1 MGYYDCR
8 EELLHEEACR
18 TADGAVCL
26 LSTCML
32 AHADVVN
39 WADIE
44 PHLEELGME
53 GEFYTLR
60 AVNVML
66 WVPSDLQ
73 PVEELPEDVLERDVT
88 AIFINENGDKGINV
102 VYTDIGSNT
111 LEDYAEALA
120 KEDAENIAMDT
131 INGLNAVEYYLPS
144 NETYSVAFVSDTG
157 KLLEFTMS
165 PFSPEDTNVEWATVI
180 ASIQPAV
187 E

>member
-1 MGYYDCR
+1 MR
-8 EELLHEEACR
+8 KLVVLLMAL
-18 TADGAVCL
+18 CL
-26 LSTCML
+26 LSACVL

-39 WADIE
+39 WKDIE
-44 PHLEELGME
+44 PHLEELGLE
-53 GEFYTLR
+53 GDFYTLK

-66 WVPSDLQ
+66 WAPSDLQ

-102 VYTDIGSNT
+102 VYTDVGSNN
-111 LEDYAEALA
+111 LEDYADALS
-120 KEDAENIAMDT
+120 ENGAESISMNT

-144 NETYSVAFVSDTG
+144 NGTYSVAFVSDTG

-180 ASIQPAV
+180 ASIQSAA